1 MVNTLTYRLLVA
13 RRTLNAPEIRFVRG
27 ACRPSLDGDEMDG
40 LSSVIGGL
48 QDLVSEQEREAA
60 EEERQAAEK
69 RQRSTKVL
77 QVLRWA
83 TAELQALAEADVLP
97 EAGALGSGFGSSV
110 AERSVGERPLGMG
123 HEGPPW
129 IFHPVFSKF
138 LPPEKDE
145 EMKEP
150 VYDPRVVSGKR
161 NYRQRALAAA
171 RVYGPEL
178 REPALADA
186 IFRTGETNAGD
197 ASSARAS
204 LGGLT
209 RYGQEWTRK
218 HGWLIYAGEGLAP
231 DQAMILLL
239 SRERD
244 ETREQAGVEGENAES
259 SAIVTQTSGESYVS

>member
-1 MVNTLTYRLLVA
+1 
-13 RRTLNAPEIRFVRG
+13 
-27 ACRPSLDGDEMDG
+27 MDG
-40 LSSVIGGL
+40 LISVFSGIE
-48 QDLVSEQEREAA
+48 DLLSEGEWGAA
-60 EEERQAAEK
+60 EDERKAAEK
-69 RQRSTKVL
+69 RGRFAEC
-77 QVLRWA
+77 LRVVRKA
-83 TAELQALAEADVLP
+83 KAELQASVEAE
-97 EAGALGSGFGSSV
+97 ALGSGFGSS
-110 AERSVGERPLGMG
+110 EPGRSVGERPLGMG

-231 DQAMILLL
+231 DQAMIILLAE
-239 SRERD
+239 ER
-244 ETREQAGVEGENAES
+244 RQQAGVEGENAEG
-259 SAIVTQTSGESYVS
+259 SAIVT